1 MSEQDEVYVDEVTE
15 LEPDEPDADE
25 DDPSEDDEPD
35 ELEQEPEP
43 EQDDALDTEAQA
55 AEIGKKLDGLGKHV
69 AKRMGDIL
77 GDDAALYAPCPACT
91 PWQTPGWVPPVDP
104 PPDVQAAL
112 LHYMG
117 QRAASDLLPDPHSER
132 CPECNGEGANEMPT
146 NVAEQKVATCVKCSG
161 KGWLALDAARGG
173 APSVATNGPAPTYP
187 PPSAVASAL
196 PDLPV
201 EDDPRVTELRQMGY
215 AVIPPMTVAG

>member
-1 MSEQDEVYVDEVTE
+1 MSEQDEVFVDEVTE
-15 LEPDEPDADE
+15 FEPDEPDADE

-35 ELEQEPEP
+35 EAEQEPEP

-117 QRAASDLLPDPHSER
+117 QNAPSDYQADTHSTVCPSCNGFGEVATGSKVFGQQNLTCVECAGNGWQPTDEKRAPKFGAAS
-132 CPECNGEGANEMPT
+132 
-146 NVAEQKVATCVKCSG
+146 
-161 KGWLALDAARGG
+161 
-173 APSVATNGPAPTYP
+173 NGPAPTYP

-201 EDDPRVTELRQMGY
+201 EEDPEVIRLRQLGY
-215 AVIPPMTVAG
+215 AVIPPMVVGG